1 MKKVFFKCTVV
12 RRRQLL
18 DGGITAPNNAT
29 AYIIGVNR
37 LDGLAELGATLSP
50 ICGVPADR
58 LCFFRA
64 REVTLDATF
73 HIANLTKSVRVKLER
88 LTSLPAAYYASTR
101 SALNDESGDGEPK
114 HLFVF
119 ERTLNPRAFASTGG
133 VDTQR
138 LLAVYGD
145 TRECRLVDTDPLS
158 LAKAVSVRQF
168 SQLQTELAVGMR
180 ADCQDNRQ
188 NWYPGSIVEA
198 AGSEKKFRIRF
209 DNFAPKWDEYYN
221 MEHFGEKLR
230 PLYTRSV
237 PRANVELLVQH
248 STTCSETGTHY
259 LFGQTFFVE
268 GYNEWSCARFGAH
281 ILVQASHFL
290 SSTSNDAKE
299 IALCS
304 DARSALSDFV
314 DLLVDSDKEN
324 VRRLFV
330 TEGETT
336 TSALS
341 IQSRLQEESFGLLKR
356 LPFEVRIKNVLGT
369 VTTSVSGELPF
380 PFAVDR
386 TIGNCLSKGH
396 ALVLRWLPTVPNKT
410 DDPGILYQEPE
421 PMFHESY
428 TSFINSNK
436 DRKKA
441 ATGISVRDC
450 MDELC
455 LRKTLPATDG
465 YKCPRCDAVHEAC
478 QTLNLWKV
486 PDVLVLHIKRFNMS
500 AKWQEKLKTMVDFPI
515 TGLDMSPWCHK
526 EAPKRDS
533 IYDLIGTI
541 DHHEGTNLNTGH
553 YTSTCRAT
561 ACSPDG
567 REEAVY
573 NFGRVDG
580 SPGPGDSLWIN
591 FDDEQVKTAR
601 QDEVVQSTAFILMYR
616 RRQLTASNV
625 AKYST
630 LTK

>member
-1 MKKVFFKCTVV
+1 M
-12 RRRQLL
+12 QPP
-18 DGGITAPNNAT
+18 I
-29 AYIIGVNR
+29 IIGVNR

-64 REVTLDATF
+64 REVTLDATS
-73 HIANLTKSVRVKLER
+73 HTANLTKSVRVELER
-88 LTSLPAAYYASTR
+88 LTSFLAADYASTR
-101 SALNDESGDGEPK
+101 GALNDESGDGELK

-180 ADCQDNRQ
+180 VDCQDNRK

-198 AGSEKKFRIRF
+198 ADSEKKFRIHF
-209 DNFAPKWDEYYN
+209 DNFDAKWDEYYT

-230 PLYTRSV
+230 PLYTRSL
-237 PRANVELLVQH
+237 PKAKNVELLVQH
-248 STTCSETGTHY
+248 STTCSETGTDY

-281 ILVQASHFL
+281 ILVQASRFL
-290 SSTSNDAKE
+290 SSTSKDAKE
-299 IALCS
+299 IAMCS

-314 DLLVDSDKEN
+314 DLLVDSDKEH

-336 TSALS
+336 PSALS
-341 IQSRLQEESFGLLKR
+341 IQTRLQEQSFALLKR
-356 LPFEVRIKNVLGT
+356 LPFEVRIKNILGT
-369 VTTSVSGELPF
+369 VTTSLSGELPF

-386 TIGNCLSKGH
+386 TIGNCLSIRQV
-396 ALVLRWLPTVPNKT
+396 LVLHWLPTVPNKT
-410 DDPGILYQEPE
+410 DDPVILYHEPE

-428 TSFINSNK
+428 RSFINSNK

-455 LRKTLPATDG
+455 LRKTLSATDLWE
-465 YKCPRCDAVHEAC
+465 CPRCDAVQEAC
-478 QTLNLWKV
+478 QTLNLWKL

-500 AKWQEKLKTMVDFPI
+500 ATWREKLNTMVDFPI

-541 DHHEGTNLNTGH
+541 DHHGNLNKGH

-567 REEAVY
+567 KEEAVY

-591 FDDEQVKTAR
+591 FDDEQVKPAR
-601 QDEVVQSTAFILMYR
+601 QDEVVQSTAYILVYR

-630 LTK
+630 LTT